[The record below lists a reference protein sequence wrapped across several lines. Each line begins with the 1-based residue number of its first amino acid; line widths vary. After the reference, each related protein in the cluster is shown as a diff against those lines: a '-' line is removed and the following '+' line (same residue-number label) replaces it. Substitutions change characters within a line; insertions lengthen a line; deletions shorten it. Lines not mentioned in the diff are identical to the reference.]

1 MMIMVAG
8 GSGLLGHHVVQQARS
23 RGHKVAVMARTRRPG
38 VDHAVDLTTVTQAS
52 LAELLVGYDA
62 VVFAGGVLDEG
73 SESVEDRLR
82 SGYVDP
88 AVTLVRAARS
98 AGCTRAVLLGSY
110 YVHFQRT
117 HPEWRLARHPYVRAR
132 LSQANEARE
141 VAGAEMSLATIQ
153 IPYVFGVA
161 PGRVP
166 EWSNFWVKWLR
177 SPIPMVVPSGG
188 TAVTS
193 VKAVADA
200 AVTALEE
207 RSDADIPV
215 AEENLSWKD
224 MVLRMAAASGRS
236 RAVREVPTPVLR
248 RMAQFGGAVAKLTRA
263 PEQLM
268 DIGHLDDVYTHEM
281 YLEIT
286 APRSLDAE
294 IAETVKA
301 ER

>member
-8 GSGLLGHHVVQQARS
+8 GSGLLGHHVVEQARR
-23 RGHKVAVMARTRRPG
+23 RGHEVAVMARTPRPG
-38 VDHAVDLTTVTQAS
+38 VDHAVDLATVEPATLAS
-52 LAELLVGYDA
+52 LLAGFDA
-62 VVFAGGVLDEG
+62 VVFAGGVLDSG
-73 SESVEDRLR
+73 TAGVEERLR
-82 SGYVDP
+82 TGYVDP
-88 AVTLVRAARS
+88 AVRLVRAART
-98 AGCTRAVLLGSY
+98 AGCARAVILGSY
-110 YVHFQRT
+110 YVHFERA
-117 HPEWRLARHPYVRAR
+117 HPEWRLSRHPYVRAR
-132 LSQANEARE
+132 LSQANQARE

-166 EWSNFWVKWLR
+166 EWSNMWVKWLR
-177 SPIPMVVPSGG
+177 SPVPVVVPRGG

-193 VKAVADA
+193 AQAVAEA

-207 RSDADIPV
+207 RSNSDIPV

-224 MVLRMAAASGRS
+224 LALRMAAASGKS
-236 RAVREVPTPVLR
+236 RAVHEVPPSVLR
-248 RMAQFGGAVAKLTRA
+248 RMARFSGAVARLTRV

-281 YLEIT
+281 YLELA